1 MIFRS
6 PVSECARSVFVFGDA
21 LLTLFHHEEYAAGVT
36 QNTWTSTAPDRSI
49 GDDED
54 LSRRPRPR
62 TGPLAG
68 VKIADFCWM
77 GVGAVA
83 TRLLADFGAD
93 VIKIENHKRLDTPRR
108 LPIYKGEVRSY
119 GDEDP
124 NPDPNKGGL
133 FNNYSRNK
141 LGITVDMSDPR
152 GRDLVL
158 DLIDHCGI
166 VTENFAPGVM
176 ERWNLTYPAL
186 RAIRDDVIFARMS
199 GYGHSGPQ
207 AHYRSYGPVV
217 QAVSGLSFNSGLPGR
232 EPSGWG
238 LSYMDNQAAYYNS
251 AGLLLAIYQ
260 RMLTG
265 KGTEV
270 GVSAI
275 EAGIGL
281 LGSDLLDTV
290 VNDRP
295 SRRPDYPRGNRLEHP
310 SAAPHG
316 VYPAAGDDQWI
327 AIAVFSDDDWQSLRV
342 SMGDPSWAADAR
354 FATAVGR
361 VTHQDELDQ
370 HVTAWTRDKDK
381 HDLMTR
387 LQGAGITAGAV
398 QNSQDLAERDP
409 QIAARGTFFE
419 LDHPVIGTALFEG
432 FPGRL
437 ATSQP
442 DHWRS
447 APLLGEDNDYVFGQ
461 LLGRDADT
469 LAQLSAEGVI

>member
-1 MIFRS
+1 MSDPSDPVIGVASDSSRS
-6 PVSECARSVFVFGDA
+6 
-21 LLTLFHHEEYAAGVT
+21 
-36 QNTWTSTAPDRSI
+36 
-49 GDDED
+49 
-54 LSRRPRPR
+54 PRPR

-68 VKIADFCWM
+68 VRVADFCWM

-93 VIKIENHKRLDTPRR
+93 VIKIENRKRLDMPRR
-108 LPIYKGEVRSY
+108 LPIYKGETRSY
-119 GDEDP
+119 GAEDP
-124 NPDPNKGGL
+124 DPDPNKGGL

-152 GRDLVL
+152 GRELVL
-158 DLIDHCGI
+158 DLIEHCGI

-176 ERWNLTYPAL
+176 ERWNLTYPEL
-186 RAIRDDVIFARMS
+186 REIRDDMIFARMS

-265 KGTEV
+265 QGTEV
-270 GVSAI
+270 DVSAI

-310 SAAPHG
+310 TAAPHG
-316 VYPAAGDDQWI
+316 VYPAAGTDQWI
-327 AIAVFSDDDWQSLRV
+327 AIAVFSEADWKALQTV
-342 SMGDPSWAADAR
+342 MGDPAWASDAR
-354 FATAVGR
+354 FATADQRIV
-361 VTHQDELDQ
+361 HQDELD
-370 HVTAWTRDKDK
+370 AAMSGWTRDQDK
-381 HDLMTR
+381 HRLMGA
-387 LQGAGITAGAV
+387 LQDAGIAAGAV
-398 QNSQDLAERDP
+398 QNSQDLAEHDP

-419 LDHPVIGTALFEG
+419 LDHPVIGPALFEG
-432 FPGRL
+432 FPGQL
-437 ATSQP
+437 GASKP

-447 APLLGEDNDYVFGQ
+447 APLLGEDNQFVFGEI
-461 LLGRDADT
+461 LGRDAET
-469 LAQLSAEGVI
+469 LAELSAEGVI